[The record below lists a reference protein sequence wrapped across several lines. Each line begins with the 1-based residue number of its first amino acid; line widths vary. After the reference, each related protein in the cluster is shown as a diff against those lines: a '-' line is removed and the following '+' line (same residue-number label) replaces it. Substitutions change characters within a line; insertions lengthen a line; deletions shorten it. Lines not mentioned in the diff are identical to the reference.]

1 MTFWPRNLQRE
12 HRWPVIA
19 GIIVAGALII
29 PLIWIVC
36 RQCCFRRKPAKRLN
50 PPIISH
56 PSSSPYSQEM
66 QPPPYPNSPET
77 TQVNDSMQT
86 KADNDSLPLM
96 PLYKAASQ
104 KELPARPQE
113 QEQEMEIRHLNSTS
127 ALAPAPTPSP
137 NLPLPTYHA
146 DRPMSRLAPLNT
158 RNLHDSLLIYPPPQS
173 AQHQRDRNAHDR
185 SGDAT
190 PTESIPPQYYSP
202 FSPPEKPYA
211 HLSMQFPYGA
221 SPVHREVSPFVE
233 QPATALGTY
242 RAYSPALGQQRSSN
256 SPQLEPI
263 ELASP
268 YNRRPQS
275 IPLAPGTFPSPTND
289 SERTLS
295 PPPLFETRQQ
305 QARTLS
311 PPPLFETRQ
320 QQARTLSPSPQFE
333 SRQQPVRAISPSLQF
348 GNKQQKPT

>member
-1 MTFWPRNLQRE
+1 MNT
-12 HRWPVIA
+12 
-19 GIIVAGALII
+19 
-29 PLIWIVC
+29 
-36 RQCCFRRKPAKRLN
+36 
-50 PPIISH
+50 PIISH

-66 QPPPYPNSPET
+66 QPPPYPNSPQT
-77 TQVNDSMQT
+77 AQVNGTTQT
-86 KADNDSLPLM
+86 KADGDSLPLM

-113 QEQEMEIRHLNSTS
+113 QEMEIGPPNSTS
-127 ALAPAPTPSP
+127 APAPAPTPSLNP
-137 NLPLPTYHA
+137 PLPTYHA

-173 AQHQRDRNAHDR
+173 VQHPREKYAQDR

-190 PTESIPPQYYSP
+190 PTESTPPQYYSP

-221 SPVHREVSPFVE
+221 SPVHREVSPFAE
-233 QPATALGTY
+233 QPAPALGTY
-242 RAYSPALGQQRSSN
+242 RAYSPALGTQRPSTN
-256 SPQLEPI
+256 SPQIEPI

-275 IPLAPGTFPSPTND
+275 IPFVPGAFPSPTNE

-295 PPPLFETRQQ
+295 PPPLFETRKQ

-311 PPPLFETRQ
+311 PSPQFESRQ

-333 SRQQPVRAISPSLQF
+333 SRQQQARNLSPSPQF
-348 GNKQQKPT
+348 ESRQQPMRTLSPSPQFDNKKQQAT